1 MSHVIERTVFK
12 FSELSERAKDKAR
25 DDRRYCDVDHS
36 DWWDCTYEDAITVAA
51 LMGIEIAPA
60 NSANRGPGIHFS
72 GFCSQGDGASF
83 TGHYNYRANSVA
95 DVVAH
100 APQDEEL
107 KAIAEALA
115 VEQTTTWL
123 KCGGHLYAHITISN
137 SGYCHSGTMDCS
149 ASFVDVPYGSPYL
162 SPDVGRDLLALFR
175 RFADWIYA
183 QLEAEHDYLT
193 SNGYIDEYLS
203 EEEFDEDGSVI

>member
-1 MSHVIERTVFK
+1 MPRTIERTVFK
-12 FSELSERAKDKAR
+12 FSELSERAKNKAR
-25 DDRRYCDVDHS
+25 DDARYSDVDHS
-36 DWWDCTYEDAITVAA
+36 DWWDCTFEDAVTVAA
-51 LMGIEIAPA
+51 LMGIKID
-60 NSANRGPGIHFS
+60 SANRGSGIHFS

-137 SGYCHSGTMDCS
+137 SSYCHSGTMDCS
-149 ASFVDVPYGSPYL
+149 TSFVDVPDGAPDM
-162 SPDVGRDLLALFR
+162 SPDQDKDLLALFR
-175 RFADWIYA
+175 HFADWIYA

-193 SNGYIDEYLS
+193 SDEHLDECLS
-203 EEEFDEDGSVI
+203 EEEFDEDGSMI